1 MKQVLLVFVGGG
13 VGSALRYVVGTFLKT
28 VSSGFPW
35 GTFSVN
41 VIGSLLIGIFMG
53 IVLKNSSFSENQT
66 LLLITGFCGGFT
78 TFSAFAYEN
87 QVFLKEGDL
96 TNFFIYTLGSIGVG
110 IMAVFL
116 GLFISKSFLMFFK
129 ALDTSLNF

>member
-13 VGSALRYVVGTFLKT
+13 VGSALRYVVGKFLKT

-53 IVLKNSSFSENQT
+53 IALKNSSFSENQT

-116 GLFISKSFLMFFK
+116 GLFISKSF
-129 ALDTSLNF
+129 

>member
-87 QVFLKEGDL
+87 RVQR
-96 TNFFIYTLGSIGVG
+96 
-110 IMAVFL
+110 
-116 GLFISKSFLMFFK
+116 
-129 ALDTSLNF
+129 

>member
-13 VGSALRYVVGTFLKT
+13 VGSALRYVVGKFLKT

-116 GLFISKSFLMFFK
+116 GLFISKSF
-129 ALDTSLNF
+129 

>member
-13 VGSALRYVVGTFLKT
+13 VGSALRYVVGKFLKT
-28 VSSGFPW
+28 MSSGFPW

-53 IVLKNSSFSENQT
+53 IALKNSSFSENQT

-96 TNFFIYTLGSIGVG
+96 TNFFIYTLGSIGLG
-110 IMAVFL
+110 IVAVFL
-116 GLFISKSFLMFFK
+116 GLFISKSF
-129 ALDTSLNF
+129 

>member
-13 VGSALRYVVGTFLKT
+13 VGSALRYVVGTFIKT

-41 VIGSLLIGIFMG
+41 VIGSLLIGVFMG
-53 IVLKNSSFSENQT
+53 FVLKNSSFSENQT

-116 GLFISKSFLMFFK
+116 GLFISKSF
-129 ALDTSLNF
+129 

>member
-13 VGSALRYVVGTFLKT
+13 VGSALRYVVGKFLKT

-53 IVLKNSSFSENQT
+53 IALKNSSFSENQT

-96 TNFFIYTLGSIGVG
+96 TNFFIYTLGSIGLG
-110 IMAVFL
+110 IVAVFL
-116 GLFISKSFLMFFK
+116 GLFISKSF
-129 ALDTSLNF
+129 

>member
-13 VGSALRYVVGTFLKT
+13 VGSALRYVVGKFLKT

-96 TNFFIYTLGSIGVG
+96 TNFFIYTLGSIGLG
-110 IMAVFL
+110 IVAVFL
-116 GLFISKSFLMFFK
+116 GLFISKSF
-129 ALDTSLNF
+129 

>member
-53 IVLKNSSFSENQT
+53 IFLKNSSFSENQT

-116 GLFISKSFLMFFK
+116 GLFISKSF
-129 ALDTSLNF
+129 

>member
-116 GLFISKSFLMFFK
+116 GLFISKSF
-129 ALDTSLNF
+129 

>member
-1 MKQVLLVFVGGG
+1 
-13 VGSALRYVVGTFLKT
+13 
-28 VSSGFPW
+28 
-35 GTFSVN
+35 
-41 VIGSLLIGIFMG
+41 MG

-116 GLFISKSFLMFFK
+116 GLFISKSF
-129 ALDTSLNF
+129 